1 MAEVN
6 RRILMAMVGLGL
18 AATAVAPRSS
28 AVPTANGQPGLDMLT
43 ADGLAA
49 EALVDR
55 FALAGRVR
63 VRHLGFSRAGR
74 PIPLLS
80 VGEGANSAL
89 IVGAPHP
96 NEPTG
101 CLTVLAMLDRLARTP
116 GFDQAPGWEWHFI
129 PAIDIDGIAL
139 NQGWFHEPPEL
150 TSYLTHFYRPP
161 FRLQP
166 EYSFPIELPGYRF
179 DAETPESACWR
190 RALEITRPRLQCSL
204 HGADTGG
211 SFFLFSAEDPRLAA
225 ELAGLPARSG
235 ITLNEVGEPLAEL
248 RTFQP
253 GVFAFPSVPEIIAG
267 AVSAGAAAQTVWDAG
282 DSSAGFA
289 GRQFGTFSM
298 TCEVPLWRD
307 AREGDL
313 TQSGR
318 TLGEVI
324 DERINQIRQE
334 ADAVERS
341 LPLLEPRIDS
351 FEAQAL
357 AEALSDAAAG
367 APGAMAGLQ
376 ALRPNESGDR
386 QLRRCDLVGFE
397 YGTPGL
403 RVPAM
408 LLRLARALQ
417 DVSVA
422 ATAQPLLDGRLAAL
436 SEATRLSAVPVAA
449 ATELQLA
456 AILAAAARLGAQG

>member
-1 MAEVN
+1 VPEVN
-6 RRILMAMVGLGL
+6 RRTLMALVGATL
-18 AATAVAPRSS
+18 AAGPIAPRF
-28 AVPTANGQPGLDMLT
+28 AAAAPATGQPGLDMLT

-49 EALVDR
+49 EALVER
-55 FALAGRVR
+55 FGLAGRVR
-63 VRHLGFSRAGR
+63 VRQLGFSRAGR

-80 VGEGANSAL
+80 VGDGPNSAL

-101 CLTVLAMLDRLARTP
+101 CLTVLAMLDGLARTTV
-116 GFDQAPGWEWHFI
+116 FEQAPGWEWHFI
-129 PAIDIDGIAL
+129 PAVDIDGIAL

-150 TSYLTHFYRPP
+150 TPYLAHFYRPP

-211 SFFLFSAEDPRLAA
+211 SFFLFSAEDPQLAA
-225 ELAGLPARSG
+225 ELAGMPARFG

-248 RTFQP
+248 STFQP
-253 GVFAFPSVPEIIAG
+253 GVFGFPSVPAIIAE
-267 AVSAGAAAQTVWDAG
+267 AVSAGAAAQTAWDAG

-289 GRQFGTFSM
+289 RRQFGTFSM

-307 AREGDL
+307 AREGDQA
-313 TQSGR
+313 QSGR

-324 DERINQIRQE
+324 DERIGQIRQE
-334 ADAVERS
+334 ADAVGRS

-351 FEAQAL
+351 FEARAL
-357 AEALSDAAAG
+357 AEALSDAAAA
-367 APGAMAGLQ
+367 APGATAGLDT
-376 ALRPNESGDR
+376 LRPKHSEDR

-397 YGTPGL
+397 YGTAGL
-403 RVPAM
+403 RTPAM
-408 LLRLARALQ
+408 LLRLASAL
-417 DVSVA
+417 DADEVVA
-422 ATAQPLLDGRLAAL
+422 VAQPLLDFRLAAL
-436 SEATRLSAVPVAA
+436 REATRLSAVPVAVA
-449 ATELQLA
+449 SDLQLA
-456 AILAAAARLGAQG
+456 AILATAARLST